1 MDVLVRDIPAGMHKS
16 AEAEKSGSVAKSV
29 EPASETKDEPHRPDA
44 EFRGRPV
51 RILHISDLH
60 FGEHF
65 DPALWEHVGDVLEG
79 SEKPDVIVVTGDL
92 VDSPSFFML
101 GIARRELLRRRD
113 HWGTGASC
121 ELVVIP
127 GNHDVGI
134 LGNIALPPWNKKF
147 GIVFGESPHPI
158 FDKLPS
164 FERYRSWKRYKRW
177 PIRFGWAMAFAWLK
191 LTRQLRT
198 PDRPGP
204 LIREVAGRRVWLA
217 CLNSNGEMRL
227 ASGRVPHASLLA
239 AHGELLG
246 LRLPGPDRL
255 LRNLV
260 PRIALVHHHV
270 IPIPYAGA
278 IEGPTEFEPFLVL
291 RNAGT
296 LLRELCAWDFDMV
309 LHGHKHALNFAR
321 LTFDSADDARSQLA
335 VLAAGSATARQT
347 GAGQNSFNLIKAY
360 PNGCISFRSVRYG
373 QELSGEIDGAW
384 QGGFRRLLPFEE
396 LKRRVHA
403 RALGGLQMG
412 SDVYECTYDI
422 DEDGS
427 ANVAVKVRGLRG
439 ADDERLRSRH
449 QGFAVGFGAVDAS
462 SIRLD
467 EESLSA
473 GHQIEGLVEGV
484 PPTRVT
490 FDVVL
495 GNPRMASDEGSSY
508 GGRCRFLNSFAMTPW
523 ECEAMRQP
531 SQRDW
536 VSTVVRVP
544 TRALRLSVSL
554 PKTLHDPQPEVVV
567 ERFHEYP
574 LLHVDTDGE
583 LELEHPTQECWQR
596 DPDLTELETANLRCI
611 GSRLVLDVDYPMVG
625 HRYQIRW
632 GIRSKSVEATT
643 ERTRLAMQLRRS
655 LIEMGAGGDGDR
667 SAVARL
673 AREML
678 GKVLLQILRP
688 MLRSEYAF
696 QESLGVS
703 LFVFDDQKK
712 HLTLVV
718 NAGEPQD
725 EPGLIRTSPLNAG
738 VAGAAFKSRRVKIYV
753 CPECARQTRGGV
765 YIYFP
770 PDLPEAVRP
779 KFTALMA
786 IPVHLADILP
796 LASESETE
804 GESGVPPEE
813 MIGVFSISSTAL
825 DSKLIALGEP
835 IPESGEKHETQ
846 ETLTDRLWSVAVQYL
861 RGLDEAVRTAVK
873 LH

>member
-1 MDVLVRDIPAGMHKS
+1 MDVLIRDAS
-16 AEAEKSGSVAKSV
+16 AEIRKAAESEESGSVANSV
-29 EPASETKDEPHRPDA
+29 EPASESKVGYHGADG
-44 EFRGRPV
+44 EFTGRPV
-51 RILHISDLH
+51 RILHLSDLH
-60 FGEHF
+60 FGERF

-134 LGNIALPPWNKKF
+134 LGNVALPPWNKKF
-147 GIVFGESPHPI
+147 EIVFCESPHRI
-158 FDKLPS
+158 FDKLPG
-164 FERYRSWKRYKRW
+164 FDQYRSWKRYKRW
-177 PIRFGWAMAFAWLK
+177 PIRCWWAMAFAWLK

-198 PDRPGP
+198 ADRPAR

-217 CLNSNGEMRL
+217 CFNSNGEMRL

-246 LRLPGPDRL
+246 LRLPGPDRK

-278 IEGPTEFEPFLVL
+278 IEGPTQFEPFLVL

-335 VLAAGSATARQT
+335 VLAAGSATTRQS

-373 QELSGEIDGAW
+373 QDRSGEIDGAW

-412 SDVYECTYDI
+412 SDMYECTYDI

-427 ANVAVKVRGLRG
+427 ANVAVNVRGLRG
-439 ADDERLRSRH
+439 ADDERLRSRR
-449 QGFAVGFGAVDAS
+449 QGFGVGFGAIDAS

-467 EESLSA
+467 QESLSA
-473 GHQIEGLVEGV
+473 GHQIEGLVEHV
-484 PPTRVT
+484 PSNRVD
-490 FDVVL
+490 FNVVL
-495 GNPRMASDEGSSY
+495 GSPRMASDEGSSY
-508 GGRCRFLNSFAMTPW
+508 GVRCRFLNSFAMTPW

-531 SQRDW
+531 CQRDW

-554 PKTLHDPQPEVVV
+554 PKTLRDPQPEVVV
-567 ERFHEYP
+567 ERFHDYP
-574 LLHVDTDGE
+574 LLHVDGRGE
-583 LELEHPTQECWQR
+583 LDLENPMQECWVR
-596 DPDLTELETANLRCI
+596 DPDLTELEKANLRCI
-611 GSRLVLDVDYPMVG
+611 GSHLVLDVEYPMVG
-625 HRYQIRW
+625 HRYKIRW
-632 GIRSKSVEATT
+632 GIRSQSTETTT

-655 LIEMGAGGDGDR
+655 LIEMGESHGGDR
-667 SAVARL
+667 AAVARL

-678 GKVLLQILRP
+678 GKVLAQILRP

-696 QESLGVS
+696 QDRLAVS
-703 LFVFDDQKK
+703 LYVFDDEKK

-718 NAGEPQD
+718 NASEPQD
-725 EPGLIRTSPLNAG
+725 GPGLVKTIPLNAG

-770 PDLPEAVRP
+770 PELPEALRP

-786 IPVHLADILP
+786 IPLHLGDILP
-796 LASESETE
+796 WASDSQSKAD
-804 GESGVPPEE
+804 SGVPPEE
-813 MIGVFSISSTAL
+813 MIGIFTVSSTAF
-825 DSKLIALGEP
+825 DSKLIALGEEV
-835 IPESGEKHETQ
+835 PESDEKQEIQ

-861 RGLDEAVRTAVK
+861 RGLSEAVRTAVK